1 MEWVT
6 LAVVAYFVAVL
17 NLPFW
22 RTLVTAVEP
31 SRTYDWLFIGGCFV
45 AMFALF
51 NLVLTILG
59 TANTFKPLVMFLLP
73 VTAGISYFMWEYG
86 VVIDG
91 NMIQNA
97 IETNT
102 NEARDL
108 ISLKMVTAVVLGGL
122 LPAYLMW
129 RTPIA
134 YRPFWQEVWAKL
146 PFGIAS
152 AVIALAAVAAFFM
165 DFTSVFREHKE
176 LRLTLTPSNY
186 ITAIRDYGKRF
197 TGGSAAVIAEPFGTD
212 ATRGASW
219 TVPSRKSVT
228 VLVVGETARAA
239 NFSLNGYAR
248 ETNFQLGKLPGLI
261 NFPNVTSCG
270 TATAQSVPCMFSG
283 AGRAHT
289 STDISIR
296 REGLLHMLQRA
307 GFAVTWRENQAG
319 CKAVCNNIP
328 TEILTDSKLLPFYN
342 NDESNDA
349 ILVDGLE
356 DRVVKATGDSVIVL
370 HLMGSHGPTYF
381 KRYPPEFEK
390 FTPVCKSAQ
399 FSRCTSEEIV
409 NAYDNTILYTDHVLA
424 ELAGVL
430 QKLDAKGHPS
440 SMIYVSDHGESLG
453 EKNIYLH
460 GMPYAIAPKEQTHV
474 PMVMWLSPLYQSVF
488 GIDGACM
495 AQHAAADYSHDNF
508 FHSVLGMLDVKT
520 TTYDAALDMFAPC
533 RTEPGNVGVTSASPQ
548 EKMASPQEKMVSPQ
562 EKMVSPPGQMASPQG
577 QTPAPQ

>member
-1 MEWVT
+1 MKTPTLRQPDATTGNRLEWVT
-6 LAVVAYFVAVL
+6 LVVVAYFVMVL

-22 RTLVTAVEP
+22 RTLLAAVSP
-31 SRTYDWLFIGGCFV
+31 ARTTDWLFIGGCFF
-45 AMFALF
+45 AMFALY

-59 TANTFKPLVMFLLP
+59 TRRTFKPLVMFLLP

-108 ISLKMVTAVVLGGL
+108 ISLRMIAAVLLGGF
-122 LPAYLMW
+122 LPAYLVW

-134 YRPFWQEVWAKL
+134 YRSFWSEAWAKV
-146 PFGIAS
+146 PIGVASGIVALV
-152 AVIALAAVAAFFM
+152 AVGVFFM
-165 DFTSVFREHKE
+165 DFTSVFREHKQ

-186 ITAIRDYGKRF
+186 ITALRDYSKKFNVGPPVVATR
-197 TGGSAAVIAEPFGTD
+197 FGTD
-212 ATRGASW
+212 AKRGTTW
-219 TVPSRKSVT
+219 TTPSRKSVT
-228 VLVVGETARAA
+228 VLVIGETARAQS
-239 NFSLNGYAR
+239 FSLNGYGR
-248 ETNFQLGKLPGLI
+248 QTNPRMGSLAGLI

-270 TATAQSVPCMFSG
+270 TATAQSLPCMFSG
-283 AGRAHT
+283 LGREKT
-289 STDISIR
+289 FSDVSLKQ
-296 REGLLHMLQRA
+296 EGLLHVLQRA
-307 GFAVTWRENQAG
+307 GFAVTWKENQAG

-328 TEILTDSKLLPFYN
+328 TETSTDLQQPPFFHN
-342 NDESNDA
+342 GEASDA
-349 ILVDGLE
+349 ILVEGLE
-356 DRVVKATGDSVIVL
+356 DKVVKATGDSVIVL
-370 HLMGSHGPTYF
+370 HMMGSHGPTYY

-399 FSRCTSEEIV
+399 FSHCTSEEII
-409 NAYDNTILYTDHVLA
+409 NAYDNTIHYTDHVLG

-430 QKLDAKGHPS
+430 QKLDAKGFPS

-474 PMVMWLSPLYQSVF
+474 PMMMWLSPSYQTAF

-495 AQHAAADYSHDNF
+495 AQRAVMDFSHDNY
-508 FHSVLGMLDVKT
+508 FHTVLGMLDVATK
-520 TTYDAALDMFAPC
+520 TYDPSLDMVAPC
-533 RTEPGNVGVTSASPQ
+533 RRVPSSVGVTS
-548 EKMASPQEKMVSPQ
+548 V
-562 EKMVSPPGQMASPQG
+562 
-577 QTPAPQ
+577 TP